1 MTTNPFRYAAYA
13 GLVMMIF
20 ASIIMVISPP
30 PSKEDGAHSSQI
42 VAFEF
47 VDNKMELGNFFIQ
60 LCEGETKGMTPEEHC
75 KSRKKSIDLVNYLD
89 FGMMIFYGLFLF
101 LFTETLGQINGL
113 DFLGRAK
120 YLAPLAVIFDVLENS
135 QMLIMTRSTFDFSEH
150 IFMCL
155 SLFTRIKWGLLAAL
169 IAIIGYGMK
178 DMPKSK
184 WLGYVLMIPIVAYLY
199 SIITDS
205 YAPIEIMT
213 GSILLSF
220 FLVLLYSFIYRD
232 SKSAVD

>member
-30 PSKEDGAHSSQI
+30 PSTEAGAHSSQI

-47 VDNKMELGNFFIQ
+47 VDNKMELDAFFTQ
-60 LCEGETKGMTPEEHC
+60 LCEGETESMTPEEHC
-75 KSRKKSIDLVNYLD
+75 ESRKKSIDLVNYLD

-101 LFTETLGQINGL
+101 LFTGTLGQINGL

-120 YLAPLAVIFDVLENS
+120 YLAPLAVIFDVLENT
-135 QMLIMTRSTFDFSEH
+135 QMLIMTRSTFDFAEH

-155 SLFTRIKWGLLAAL
+155 SLFARIKWGLLAAL

-184 WLGYVLMIPIVAYLY
+184 WLGYALMIPIIAYLY
-199 SIITDS
+199 AIITDS

-213 GSILLSF
+213 GSILISF
-220 FLVLLYSFIYRD
+220 FLILLYSFIFRD
-232 SKSAVD
+232 SKSTID